1 MPHDVPMKSISH
13 DLRYDGATPEQVHA
27 MLADP
32 AFREAVCEY
41 QGYPRRTVT
50 IKPKGDGMTVRVDQH
65 RPADEVPGFA
75 QKFVGDEINI
85 LQEEDWSSPTAA
97 KLAVT
102 IPGKPG
108 EMNGTIALAASGG
121 GTTETV
127 KVDVKVKIPLV
138 GGKIES
144 FIADMLLK
152 ALKAENR
159 VGKDWLASH

>member
-1 MPHDVPMKSISH
+1 MSKSISH

-32 AFREAVCEY
+32 SFREEVCAY
-41 QGYPRRTVT
+41 QGYPEREVSVT
-50 IKPKGDGMTVRVDQH
+50 REGDGMTVTVDQH
-65 RPADEVPGFA
+65 RPADEVPSFA
-75 QKFVGDEINI
+75 RKFVGDEINI
-85 LQEEDWSSPTAA
+85 LQEEDWSVPTHGD
-97 KLAVT
+97 LTVT

-108 EMNGTIALAASGG
+108 HMAGTIVLKGDDA

-127 KVDVKVKIPLV
+127 NVEVRVKIPLV
-138 GGKIES
+138 GGKIEA